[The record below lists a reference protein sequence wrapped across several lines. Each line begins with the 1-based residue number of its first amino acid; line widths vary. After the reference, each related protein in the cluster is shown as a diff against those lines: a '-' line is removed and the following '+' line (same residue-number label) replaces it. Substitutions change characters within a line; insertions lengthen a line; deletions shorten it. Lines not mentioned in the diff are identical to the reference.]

1 MHKNDKHKTTY
12 DTLQKKNNNKLE
24 KTHIIHI
31 LIRI

>member
-12 DTLQKKNNNKLE
+12 DTLQKKINKLE